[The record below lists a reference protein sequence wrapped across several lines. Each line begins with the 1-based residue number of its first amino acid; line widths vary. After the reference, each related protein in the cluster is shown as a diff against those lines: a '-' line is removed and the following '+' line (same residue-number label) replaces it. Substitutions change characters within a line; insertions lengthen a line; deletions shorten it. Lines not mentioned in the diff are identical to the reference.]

1 MTITTAFTELVGC
14 SHPIQNAGM
23 GTASPALGIAVAK
36 AGALGMISGAL
47 QSAERLS
54 DILSTIGNVLPGCL
68 GVNFLI
74 PFLEDRSVV
83 DIAAEHCRVVEFFYG
98 HPNPGMVGQVHA
110 GKALAAWQVG
120 SLDEAKA
127 AVDAGCD
134 FIIVQGFEAGGHVR
148 GTVSLLPLLTRILD
162 KVTLPVVAAGGIA
175 GASGLAAVL
184 AAGAG
189 AARLG
194 TRFVA
199 TPESGYH
206 PQYIQNLVDAT
217 DEDTVY
223 TDRFSIMWPE
233 APHRV
238 LKRSL
243 ETAENCHEEVVGQ
256 ATLYTD
262 TIEIRR
268 FSVMCPFVGT
278 TGNIEAMAQYAG
290 QSVGSVDSVK
300 PAAEI
305 VAELVHGV
313 ERLLAQHSA
322 SIQDQ

>member
-1 MTITTAFTELVGC
+1 MTLTTAFTDLVGC
-14 SHPIQNAGM
+14 RHPTQNAGM
-23 GTASPALGIAVAK
+23 GTASPALGAAVAR

-47 QSAERLS
+47 QSAQTLADTLS
-54 DILSTIGNVLPGCL
+54 GIEDVSPGCL
-68 GVNFLI
+68 GINFLI
-74 PFLEDRSVV
+74 PFLEDRSVI

-98 HPNPGMVGQVHA
+98 DPAPDLVSQVHA

-120 SLDEAKA
+120 SLEEAKA

-148 GTVSLLPLLTRILD
+148 GTVSLLPLLSRILD
-162 KVTLPVVAAGGIA
+162 QVPVPVVAAGGIA

-223 TDRFSIMWPE
+223 TDRFSVMWPD

-238 LKRSL
+238 LKSSL
-243 ETAENCHEEVVGQ
+243 ATAENCRDDVVGQ
-256 ATLYTD
+256 ATLYSD
-262 TIEIRR
+262 RIDIPR

-305 VAELVHGV
+305 VVELVEGA
-313 ERLLAQHSA
+313 EQLLSRHTQRGS
-322 SIQDQ
+322 

>member
-1 MTITTAFTELVGC
+1 MTITTAFTELIGC
-14 SHPIQNAGM
+14 RHPIQNAGM
-23 GTASPALGIAVAK
+23 GTASPALGVAVAQ

-47 QSAERLS
+47 LPPETLEN
-54 DILSTIGNVLPGCL
+54 ILHGIDDVSPGCL

-74 PFLEDRSVV
+74 PFLEDRSVI
-83 DIAAEHCRVVEFFYG
+83 DIAARHCRVVEFFYG
-98 HPNPGMVGQVHA
+98 DPDQDLVSQVHA
-110 GKALAAWQVG
+110 GNALAAWQVG
-120 SLDEAKA
+120 GLDEAKS

-162 KVTLPVVAAGGIA
+162 EVTLPVVAAGGIA

-206 PQYIQNLVDAT
+206 PQYIQNLINAT

-223 TDRFSIMWPE
+223 TQRFSVMWPD

-238 LKRSL
+238 LKKSL
-243 ETAENCHEEVVGQ
+243 DTAEICRDEIVGQ
-256 ATLYTD
+256 ATLNNERID
-262 TIEIRR
+262 IPR

-278 TGNIEAMAQYAG
+278 SGNIEAMAQYAG
-290 QSVGSVDSVK
+290 QSVGSVDSIK

-305 VAELVHGV
+305 ITELARGA
-313 ERLLAQHSA
+313 ERLLNRHTQRYG
-322 SIQDQ
+322 

>member
-14 SHPIQNAGM
+14 RHPVQNAGM
-23 GTASPALGIAVAK
+23 GTASPALGVAVAK
-36 AGALGMISGAL
+36 AGAVGMISGAL
-47 QSAERLS
+47 QPAQTLADTLS
-54 DILSTIGNVLPGCL
+54 GIDGVSPGCL

-74 PFLEDRSVV
+74 PFLEDRSVI

-98 HPNPGMVGQVHA
+98 DPDPDLVRQVHA

-148 GTVSLLPLLTRILD
+148 GTVSLLPLLTGILD
-162 KVTLPVVAAGGIA
+162 QVSVPVVAAGGIA

-206 PQYIQNLVDAT
+206 PQYIRNLVDAT

-223 TDRFSIMWPE
+223 TGRFSVMWPD

-243 ETAENCHEEVVGQ
+243 ETAENCRDEIVGQ
-256 ATLYTD
+256 ATLYSENID
-262 TIEIRR
+262 IPR
-268 FSVMCPFVGT
+268 FSVMCPLVGT
-278 TGNIEAMAQYAG
+278 SGNIEAMAQYAG
-290 QSVGSVDSVK
+290 QSVGSVNSVQ
-300 PAAEI
+300 PAAGI
-305 VAELVHGV
+305 VAELVAGA
-313 ERLLAQHSA
+313 EQLLGQHT
-322 SIQDQ
+322 QQGN

>member
-1 MTITTAFTELVGC
+1 MTINTAFTELVGC
-14 SHPIQNAGM
+14 RHPVQNAGM
-23 GTASPALGIAVAK
+23 GTASPALGVAVAR

-47 QSAERLS
+47 QSADTLADTLDS
-54 DILSTIGNVLPGCL
+54 IDDVSPGSL
-68 GVNFLI
+68 GLNLLI
-74 PFLEDRSVV
+74 PFLEDRNVV

-98 HPNPGMVGQVHA
+98 DPDPDLVSQVHG

-120 SLDEAKA
+120 GLDEARA

-148 GTVSLLPLLTRILD
+148 GTVSLLPLLAGILD
-162 KVTLPVVAAGGIA
+162 EVPVPVVAAGGIA
-175 GASGLAAVL
+175 DASGLAAVL

-223 TDRFSIMWPE
+223 TDRFSVMWPD

-238 LKRSL
+238 LKSAL
-243 ETAENCHEEVVGQ
+243 ATAENCRDDIVGQ
-256 ATLYTD
+256 ATFD
-262 TIEIRR
+262 TARVDIPR
-268 FSVMCPFVGT
+268 FSVMCPFVGV

-305 VAELVHGV
+305 VVELVAGA
-313 ERLLAQHSA
+313 EQLLSRHTQ
-322 SIQDQ
+322 QGN

>member
-1 MTITTAFTELVGC
+1 MTITTAFTELIGC
-14 SHPIQNAGM
+14 RHPIQNAGM
-23 GTASPALGIAVAK
+23 GTASPALGAAVAR

-47 QSAERLS
+47 LS
-54 DILSTIGNVLPGCL
+54 PETLENILEDIDDVSPGCL

-74 PFLEDRSVV
+74 PFLEDRSVI
-83 DIAAEHCRVVEFFYG
+83 DIAAGHCRVVEFFYG
-98 HPNPGMVGQVHA
+98 DPNEDLVRQVHD
-110 GKALAAWQVG
+110 GNALAAWQVG
-120 SLDEAKA
+120 SLGEAKA
-127 AVDAGCD
+127 AVDAACD

-162 KVTLPVVAAGGIA
+162 EVSLPVVAAGGIA

-223 TDRFSIMWPE
+223 TNRFSVMWPD

-238 LKRSL
+238 LKKSL
-243 ETAENCHEEVVGQ
+243 EAAENCRDEIVGQ
-256 ATLYTD
+256 ATLYTEKID
-262 TIEIRR
+262 IPR

-278 TGNIEAMAQYAG
+278 SGNIEAMAQYAG
-290 QSVGSVDSVK
+290 QSAGSVDSVK

-305 VAELVHGV
+305 VAELVQGA
-313 ERLLAQHSA
+313 ERLLDEHMPANL
-322 SIQDQ
+322 

>member
-1 MTITTAFTELVGC
+1 MTITTAFTELIGC
-14 SHPIQNAGM
+14 RHPIQNAGM
-23 GTASPALGIAVAK
+23 GTASPALGVAVAQ

-47 QSAERLS
+47 LPPETLEN
-54 DILSTIGNVLPGCL
+54 ILHGIDDVSPGCL

-74 PFLEDRSVV
+74 PFLEDRSVI
-83 DIAAEHCRVVEFFYG
+83 DIAARHCRVVEFFYG
-98 HPNPGMVGQVHA
+98 DPDQDLVSQVHA
-110 GKALAAWQVG
+110 GNALAAWQVG
-120 SLDEAKA
+120 GLDEAKS

-162 KVTLPVVAAGGIA
+162 EVTLPVVAAGGIA

-206 PQYIQNLVDAT
+206 PQYIQNLINAT

-223 TDRFSIMWPE
+223 TQRFSVMWPD

-238 LKRSL
+238 LKKSL
-243 ETAENCHEEVVGQ
+243 DTAEICRDEIVGQ
-256 ATLYTD
+256 ATLNNEWID
-262 TIEIRR
+262 IPR

-278 TGNIEAMAQYAG
+278 SGNIEAMAQYAG
-290 QSVGSVDSVK
+290 QSVGSVDSIK

-305 VAELVHGV
+305 ITELARGA
-313 ERLLAQHSA
+313 ERLLNRHTQRYG
-322 SIQDQ
+322 

>member
-14 SHPIQNAGM
+14 RHPIQNAGM
-23 GTASPALGIAVAK
+23 GTASPALGAAVAT

-47 QSAERLS
+47 LPPETLENILHGIDDVSPGRLG
-54 DILSTIGNVLPGCL
+54 I
-68 GVNFLI
+68 NFLI
-74 PFLEDRSVV
+74 PFLEDRSVI

-98 HPNPGMVGQVHA
+98 DPNEDLVRQVHA
-110 GKALAAWQVG
+110 GNALAAWQVG

-162 KVTLPVVAAGGIA
+162 EVTLPVVAAGGIA

-206 PQYIQNLVDAT
+206 PQYIQNLINAT

-223 TDRFSIMWPE
+223 TDRFSVMWPD

-238 LKRSL
+238 LKKSL
-243 ETAENCHEEVVGQ
+243 DTAESCRDEIVGQ
-256 ATLYTD
+256 ATLNKERID
-262 TIEIRR
+262 IPR

-278 TGNIEAMAQYAG
+278 SGKIEAMAQYAG

-305 VAELVHGV
+305 VTELVQGA
-313 ERLLAQHSA
+313 ERLLNRHTQR
-322 SIQDQ
+322 

>member
-1 MTITTAFTELVGC
+1 MTINTSFTELVGC
-14 SHPIQNAGM
+14 PHPIQNAGM
-23 GTASPALGIAVAK
+23 GTASPALGAAVAR

-47 QSAERLS
+47 LS
-54 DILSTIGNVLPGCL
+54 PETLENILDDVDDVSPGCL

-74 PFLEDRSVV
+74 PFLEDRSVI
-83 DIAAEHCRVVEFFYG
+83 DIATGHCRVVEFFYG
-98 HPNPGMVGQVHA
+98 DPNEDLVRQVHD
-110 GKALAAWQVG
+110 GNALAAWQVG
-120 SLDEAKA
+120 SLGEAKA

-162 KVTLPVVAAGGIA
+162 EVSLPVVAAGGIA

-206 PQYIQNLVDAT
+206 PQYIQNLLDAT

-223 TDRFSIMWPE
+223 TNRFSVMWPD

-238 LKRSL
+238 LKKSL
-243 ETAENCHEEVVGQ
+243 ETAENCRDEIVGQ
-256 ATLYTD
+256 ATLCAEKID
-262 TIEIRR
+262 IPR

-278 TGNIEAMAQYAG
+278 SGNIEAMAQYAG
-290 QSVGSVDSVK
+290 QSAGSVDSVK
-300 PAAEI
+300 PAADI
-305 VAELVHGV
+305 VAELVRGA
-313 ERLLAQHSA
+313 EQLLNRHTQRYG
-322 SIQDQ
+322 

>member
-14 SHPIQNAGM
+14 PHPIQNAGM
-23 GTASPALGIAVAK
+23 GTASPALGAAVAR

-47 QSAERLS
+47 LS
-54 DILSTIGNVLPGCL
+54 PEVLENILEDIDDVSPGCL

-74 PFLEDRSVV
+74 PFLDDRSVI
-83 DIAAEHCRVVEFFYG
+83 DIAAGRCRVVEFFYG
-98 HPNPGMVGQVHA
+98 DPNADLVSQVHD
-110 GKALAAWQVG
+110 GNALAAWQVG
-120 SLDEAKA
+120 SLNEAKA

-148 GTVSLLPLLTRILD
+148 GVVSLLPLLTGILD
-162 KVTLPVVAAGGIA
+162 EVTLPVVAAGGIA

-206 PQYIQNLVDAT
+206 PQYIQNLINAT

-223 TDRFSIMWPE
+223 TDRFSVMWPD

-238 LKRSL
+238 LKKSL
-243 ETAENCHEEVVGQ
+243 DTAETCRDEIVGQ
-256 ATLYTD
+256 ATLNKEKID
-262 TIEIRR
+262 IPR

-278 TGNIEAMAQYAG
+278 SGNIEAMAQYAG

-305 VAELVHGV
+305 VTELVQGA
-313 ERLLAQHSA
+313 ERLLNRHTERYG
-322 SIQDQ
+322 